1 MNSKSRSVWAVSI
14 ALVVIFVGLFLVCA
28 QRRGTVAGGDD
39 LSSNDEEFRQELLQ
53 LLDLTEGEGGAEGE
67 AAQTDEAD
75 LALADELAQGSD
87 EESAENADAAL
98 TDDELLALLG
108 AENET
113 GDEAAAV
120 GQQEPPPAAGTQL
133 ESEPVTTTATMGLT
147 PEMFNKMRT
156 DISRLE
162 SALER
167 SSATVDSL
175 QSIIANRNARLQEL
189 ESRKATPRIVIP
201 DLSKTAK
208 KPARAAASTAAAG
221 GSTFEAV
228 YERARAKFEQR
239 SYQAAI
245 DEFSALLAQH
255 PDHQL
260 ADNCQYW
267 IGECY
272 FGMKEY
278 QKAVVE
284 FQKVFSYSETDK
296 HDDAQLMVGLS
307 YVRSNQAELAQ
318 KAFGTFLDNYAGS
331 EYTSVAKRYYRNI

>member
-1 MNSKSRSVWAVSI
+1 MNSQSRSVWAVSI

-53 LLDLTEGEGGAEGE
+53 LLDLTEGEGEGE
-67 AAQTDEAD
+67 AESLYSNDF
-75 LALADELAQGSD
+75 ALADELQQGSD

-120 GQQEPPPAAGTQL
+120 GKQEPPPAQRTQL
-133 ESEPVTTTATMGLT
+133 ESKPVTTTATMGLT
-147 PEMFNKMRT
+147 PEMFKKMRA

-175 QSIIANRNARLQEL
+175 QNIIANRNARLKEL
-189 ESRKATPRIVIP
+189 ESRKTNSRIVIP
-201 DLSKTAK
+201 VLSKTAQ
-208 KPARAAASTAAAG
+208 KPARAAAKTAAAG
-221 GSTFEAV
+221 ESAFEAA
-228 YERARAKFEQR
+228 YKSARAKFERR

-245 DEFSALLAQH
+245 DEFNALLAQY
-255 PDHQL
+255 PDHRL

-307 YVRSNQAELAQ
+307 YVRSNQTELAQ
-318 KAFGTFLDNYAGS
+318 KAFCTFLDNYAGS

>member
-1 MNSKSRSVWAVSI
+1 MNNHSRSVWAVSI

-28 QRRGTVAGGDD
+28 QRRGSVAGGDD

-53 LLDLTEGEGGAEGE
+53 LLDLTEGEGEGE
-67 AAQTDEAD
+67 AGTTDEAD
-75 LALADELAQGSD
+75 LALADELQLGSD
-87 EESAENADAAL
+87 EESAESGDTAL

-113 GDEAAAV
+113 GDETAAV
-120 GQQEPPPAAGTQL
+120 GGQEFPTVQDTQL
-133 ESEPVTTTATMGLT
+133 ESEPTTTTGTMGLT
-147 PEMFNKMRT
+147 PEMFTRMRN
-156 DISRLE
+156 DINRLE
-162 SALER
+162 AALEIR
-167 SSATVDSL
+167 SATVDSL

-189 ESRKATPRIVIP
+189 ESRKATPRIVVP
-201 DLSKTAK
+201 DLSKTAR
-208 KPARAAASTAAAG
+208 KPARTAAASTAAGTTA
-221 GSTFEAV
+221 FDAA
-228 YERARAKFEQR
+228 YERARTKFEKR

-245 DEFSALLAQH
+245 DEFSALLAEY
-255 PDHQL
+255 PDHRL

-267 IGECY
+267 IGESY
-272 FGMKEY
+272 FGLKEY